1 MGAVAQV
8 NDNRHGKA
16 ALAQTSFG
24 GFVPKGGSPNDSGVL
39 EIIVPDAQAS
49 VRWAKHGYPSSL
61 AKWHHHPHIEIHL
74 IREGTGLMMAGN
86 AVVPYEAGQVALIGS
101 NLPHNWVSDIAPGE
115 RLRQR
120 DVVCHVRP
128 ETMRLLM
135 SGFPETSGF
144 AMVLK
149 RAGQALVLSGES
161 ARQAGSILESME
173 EHSLACRVSDL
184 IRVLDVFAH
193 APADESYTV
202 VASGYDPAVCS
213 GAERVVN
220 DAIEY
225 ISSGCEMVM
234 SEHREKEWREVIAAI
249 RECYDG
255 TVSYNTD
262 KYQEDRVKWWDCV
275 DVISSSGYYPIQDWE
290 QELDRIEAVV
300 KAYHKPFFFAE
311 AGCMSRT
318 GSKHVP
324 NNWGIE
330 GKLRLEEQ
338 IGRAHV

>member
-128 ETMRLLM
+128 ETIRLLM
-135 SGFPETSGF
+135 SGFPEN
-144 AMVLK
+144 
-149 RAGQALVLSGES
+149 
-161 ARQAGSILESME
+161 ME

-225 ISSGCEMVM
+225 ISSHLSGEISLDLAAHQAGM
-234 SEHREKEWREVIAAI
+234 SVSAFSRLFKRAAGIRFSDFVRRLRIGHACRLLTTTNQSVASIRRACGYGNASNFNRRFFEETGETPTGWRK
-249 RECYDG
+249 
-255 TVSYNTD
+255 
-262 KYQEDRVKWWDCV
+262 KY
-275 DVISSSGYYPIQDWE
+275 
-290 QELDRIEAVV
+290 IE
-300 KAYHKPFFFAE
+300 
-311 AGCMSRT
+311 RT
-318 GSKHVP
+318 
-324 NNWGIE
+324 
-330 GKLRLEEQ
+330 R
-338 IGRAHV
+338 